1 MKQAKLLTQAEQKRV
16 NALINAHRYSAR
28 NHAIFAISFFAG
40 LRACEIA
47 ALKVGDVFEK
57 DGSVRDTVYLAAGQT
72 KGDEA
77 NTVLVSKRLDK
88 ALAAYAAAYPHH
100 VSKPEAA
107 LFFSAKRGGFSAQTI
122 VNLFSRF
129 YALAGIKGASSHSG
143 RRQFLTELAD
153 KGVNVRVIQ
162 ALARHK
168 DISTTQRYI
177 DYNESKL
184 RNAIELVS
192 QQRC

>member
-1 MKQAKLLTQAEQKRV
+1 MKQAKLLTLAEQKRV
-16 NALINAHRYSAR
+16 NTLINGHRYPTR
-28 NHAIFAISFFAG
+28 NKTIFAFSFFAG

-47 ALKVGDVFEK
+47 GLRVGDVFDAE
-57 DGSVRDTVYLAAGQT
+57 GAVRDTVYLAAGQT

-77 NTVLVSKRLDK
+77 NTVLVSKRLGK
-88 ALAAYAAAYPHH
+88 ALAAYAATYPRH
-100 VSKPEAA
+100 VSKPDAA
-107 LFFSAKRGGFSAQTI
+107 LFFSAKRGGFSPQTI
-122 VNLFSRF
+122 VNLFARF

-153 KGVNVRVIQ
+153 KGINVRVIQ

-168 DISTTQRYI
+168 DIGTTQRYI

-184 RNAIELVS
+184 RNAIELV
-192 QQRC
+192 

>member
-1 MKQAKLLTQAEQKRV
+1 MKQAKLLTQAEQKRG
-16 NALINAHRYSAR
+16 NTLINGHRYPTR
-28 NHAIFAISFFAG
+28 NHTIFAFSFYAG

-47 ALKVGDVFEK
+47 ALKVGDVFDA
-57 DGSVRDTVYLAAGQT
+57 DGAVRDTVYLAAGQT
-72 KGDEA
+72 KGDEV
-77 NTVLVSKRLDK
+77 NTVLVSRRLEK
-88 ALAAYAAAYPHH
+88 ALVAFAAAYPRHI
-100 VSKPEAA
+100 SNPNAA

-122 VNLFSRF
+122 VNLFARF

-177 DYNESKL
+177 DFNESKL
-184 RNAIELVS
+184 RNAIELG
-192 QQRC
+192 

>member
-16 NALINAHRYSAR
+16 NALIDAHRYSAR
-28 NHAIFAISFFAG
+28 NHAMFAFSFYAG

-47 ALKVGDVFEK
+47 ALKVGDVFGT
-57 DGSVRDTVYLAAGQT
+57 DGQVRDTVFLTAAQT

-77 NTVLVSKRLDK
+77 NTVLVSKRLAK
-88 ALAAYAAAYPHH
+88 VLAVYAANCPRH
-100 VSKPEAA
+100 VAKCDAP

-122 VNLFSRF
+122 VNLFARF
-129 YALAGIKGASSHSG
+129 YDLAGIKGASSHSG

-153 KGVNVRVIQ
+153 KGINARVIQ

-168 DISTTQRYI
+168 HLNTTMRYI
-177 DYNESKL
+177 DLNENKL
-184 RNAIELVS
+184 RSAIDIV
-192 QQRC
+192 

>member
-16 NALINAHRYSAR
+16 YAIVDAHRYIAR
-28 NHAIFAISFFAG
+28 NRAIYAFSFFAG

-47 ALKVGDVFEK
+47 GLKVGDVFNAN
-57 DGSVRDTVYLAAGQT
+57 GAVRDTVYLTAGQT

-77 NTVLVSKRLDK
+77 NTVLVSKRLHR
-88 ALAAYAAAYPHH
+88 ALSAYAAAYPRH
-100 VSKPEAA
+100 VSKPDAA

-122 VNLFSRF
+122 VNLFARF

-184 RNAIELVS
+184 RNAIELI
-192 QQRC
+192 